1 MIKAGLVTGG
11 SSGIGLAIARM
22 LRAEGFELTLA
33 SRTKEKIE
41 RAAGELG
48 AHPVPADVSEEDD
61 CERLVTEHRE
71 RFGRLDILVNNAG
84 MSIRK
89 PPQDYAIEEWRQVLD
104 TNLTGALA
112 CCQASYPLMQA
123 QGRGKISI
131 SARCSRY
138 SAPPTPPRIRPARAR
153 WCN

>member
-1 MIKAGLVTGG
+1 MRSALVTGG

-71 RFGRLDILVNNAG
+71 RFGRLDILVNSAG
-84 MSIRK
+84 VGIGGRVEDLSTK
-89 PPQDYAIEEWRQVLD
+89 HWDLQLD
-104 TNLTGALA
+104 VNL
-112 CCQASYPLMQA
+112 
-123 QGRGKISI
+123 R
-131 SARCSRY
+131 
-138 SAPPTPPRIRPARAR
+138 
-153 WCN
+153 